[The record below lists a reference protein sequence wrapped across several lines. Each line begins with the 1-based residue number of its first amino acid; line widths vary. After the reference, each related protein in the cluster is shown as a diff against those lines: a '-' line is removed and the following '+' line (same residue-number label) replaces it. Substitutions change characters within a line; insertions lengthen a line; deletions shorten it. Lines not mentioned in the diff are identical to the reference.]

1 MIKREMIV
9 AGSDM
14 KRGENNDRRSC
25 GVGSFFE
32 GILVAALAIPE
43 KVIQTNKRQTKMT
56 TGLGEE
62 CFGALFIASSS
73 RSIHSFSL

>member
-1 MIKREMIV
+1 MIV
-9 AGSDM
+9 AGWDI
-14 KRGENNDRRSC
+14 KRGENNDGRSC

-43 KVIQTNKRQTKMT
+43 KVIQTNKTQTKMT
-56 TGLGEE
+56 TGLCEE
-62 CFGALFIASSS
+62 CFGALLIAPSS